1 MRDGTGGHGTISR
14 RAVVLA
20 AAAAALMP
28 GVAQAGDFNTFVEGL
43 WASARARRV
52 SRETFEAAFAGV
64 APDPDVID
72 RSRNQAEFRKTIG
85 QYMQS
90 AVSEQR
96 VVLGRAR
103 YAENERTLARAEERF
118 GVDRFVIMGVW
129 GLETKFGTY
138 MGDKSTVGALATLA
152 AARFHGDYFRK
163 ELIEALVILQ
173 EGHVDPGHMVGSWA
187 GATGQTQFMPSN
199 FHRYAID
206 FDGDG
211 RRDIWGS
218 VPDAIG
224 STANFLHKHGWTA
237 GETWGYEAALPEGR
251 GSVETGRFAPFPAW
265 ADRGVVRADGGEMPR
280 SGRAALLRPAGAAGP
295 AFLVTPNFKVI
306 KSYNNATSY
315 AVGVGLLGD
324 RIAGGAPLKTPWP
337 DANLAA
343 DR

>member
-1 MRDGTGGHGTISR
+1 MMQGKNPHDAITR
-14 RAVVLA
+14 RAFA
-20 AAAAALMP
+20 IGACAAALIP
-28 GVAQAGDFNTFVEGL
+28 GAALAGDFRAFVDGL
-43 WASARARRV
+43 WPAARARGV
-52 SRETFEAAFAGV
+52 SRETFEAAFAGI

-72 RSRNQAEFRKTIG
+72 KSRNQAEFRKTIG

-90 AVSEQR
+90 AVSDQR
-96 VVLGRAR
+96 IALGRAR
-103 YAENERTLARAEERF
+103 YAENEKWLARAEERF
-118 GVDRFVIMGVW
+118 GVDRFIIMGVW

-152 AARFHGDYFRK
+152 AARYRGDYFRK

-173 EGHVDPGHMVGSWA
+173 EGDIDPDHMVGSWA

-211 RRDIWGS
+211 RRDIWDS

-224 STANFLHKHGWTA
+224 STANFLHKHGWSA
-237 GETWGYEAALPEGR
+237 GEAWGYEALLHG
-251 GSVETGRFAPFPAW
+251 GSGSLETGRFAPFPAW
-265 ADRGVVRADGGEMPR
+265 SDRGIVRADGGELPR
-280 SGRAALLRPAGAAGP
+280 AGHAALLRPAGAAGP

-315 AVGVGLLGD
+315 AVGVALLGD
-324 RIAGGAPLKTPWP
+324 RIAGWGPLKARWP
-337 DANLAA
+337 DANLAE
-343 DR
+343 R